1 MNNEIT
7 ITSEQLAEML
17 NLIGKYGTIGDIY
30 AASAIYEE
38 TRSRKAERDEYWAHL
53 SGLANVLRIGYIL
66 GQRTERK
73 RRRRTGAAA

>member
-1 MNNEIT
+1 MNNQIT
-7 ITSEQLAEML
+7 ITPEQLAELL
-17 NLIGKYGTIGDIY
+17 NLAGKYGTISDIY

-38 TRSRKAERDEYWAHL
+38 ARNIKANRGEDWAHL
-53 SGLANVLRIGYIL
+53 TGLANVLRIGYIL